1 VRIGLFV
8 QVGEAESGRMFGVE
22 HVIGAI
28 ERAEQLGFESA
39 WIPDHPFIET
49 PAGRLSGHDPLIVL
63 AGAAARTSR
72 IGLGTL
78 VVCPAFRTI
87 GQLGR
92 ESAALADAS
101 GGRFILGLG
110 AGWHQPE
117 FDAFDYPFDHRVGRF
132 EEQLI
137 AVRDLLAGG
146 RVTTEGRYVRLREA
160 EVLATAPPP
169 PIWIAGKRPRML
181 RLTARY
187 ADGWNLAWG
196 GLDPSWLEETLAA
209 LGVELEA
216 AGRDR
221 SSFTVSAGISWV
233 PNGDG
238 GELAEGLEAYEA
250 AGVDL
255 AILSLAEGPMR
266 ATRPEHMER
275 AAEALAGTRWDSRAG
290 QA

>member
-1 VRIGLFV
+1 MRIGVFV
-8 QVGEAESGRMFGVE
+8 QTCDSDSNRMFGVQQ
-22 HVIGAI
+22 VVQVM
-28 ERAEQLGFESA
+28 ERVEQLGFDSA
-39 WIPDHPFIET
+39 WIADHPFIER
-49 PAGRLSGHDPLIVL
+49 PSGRLSGHDPLIVL
-63 AGAAARTSR
+63 AAAAARTRR

-92 ESAALADAS
+92 EAAALADAS

-132 EEQLI
+132 EEQLL

-146 RVTTEGRYVRLREA
+146 RITTEGRYVRLREA

-169 PIWIAGKRPRML
+169 PIWIAGRRPRML

-196 GLDPSWLEETLAA
+196 GLDPSWLSETLAA
-209 LGVELEA
+209 LNAELEA
-216 AGRDR
+216 AGRER

-233 PNGDG
+233 PNGGSDEMVG
-238 GELAEGLEAYEA
+238 ALAAYEA

-255 AILSLAEGPMR
+255 AILSLAAGPSGS
-266 ATRPEHMER
+266 TRPEYLER
-275 AAEALAGTRWDSRAG
+275 AAEVLARTR
-290 QA
+290 